1 VNVIDERAPDID
13 PIAGIFNLDGILKE
27 NIP

>member
-1 VNVIDERAPDID
+1 MIDERAPDID
-13 PIAGIFNLDGILKE
+13 PVAGIFNLDGILKE